1 MDERPGCLEHPG
13 RFASQSD
20 GNVLTLTSAASG
32 VLFLLATVAASL
44 RPASRWTAKWLFAAV
59 LLTGGP
65 AVLGAVTGFDLDEP
79 ERRGEILFQA
89 VLFNLA
95 AGVLLLGLAGLER
108 RVRRLENR

>member
-1 MDERPGCLEHPG
+1 MEQRPGCPEHPG
-13 RFASQSD
+13 RFA
-20 GNVLTLTSAASG
+20 GRVGETVLTLTSAATG

-44 RPASRWTAKWLFAAV
+44 RPASRWSAKWLFAAA

-65 AVLGAVTGFDLDEP
+65 AVLAAVTGFALDDP

-95 AGVLLLGLAGLER
+95 AGVLLFGLAGLER